1 MSAIFGIVRFDGDPV
16 SARELERMGH
26 ILVHRGPDG
35 RYTTIEDGAGIGH
48 CLLRVNRED
57 WYEAQPIQDGGLT
70 LVADLRLDNRE
81 ALAGAI
87 GIAADV
93 LRDMPDSEVLLA
105 AYRLWGEDCIDHL
118 LGDFVFALWDARS
131 RTLLMARD
139 PMGQRGVY
147 FHHGDGF
154 FAFAS
159 EVKALWAV
167 EGVPRRLSEL
177 GIAQRV
183 LAPLDPNP
191 GGTIYD
197 AIGTLGGG
205 MVLRLNADGAV
216 SKRTYW
222 EPHAAPEHLG
232 RDEAY
237 YVDAY
242 RAVVT
247 EAVACRVRRL
257 ARAPAL
263 CFSGGF
269 DSGSIAAIAG
279 PIVAAQGRRIV
290 AVASVLDEGERRL
303 VSDARAAVEAF
314 RPYPFLDLHYYVRG
328 EEGVF
333 TDLETSFA
341 MSDENAGTPYV
352 RRGLLRIAASAGARL
367 VLDGHGGDYT
377 VNVNAK
383 AMLGRIL
390 RRGKLGRFVREF
402 RLRVRVTGRT
412 WQQVVRHDVLPALLP
427 LRASLVG
434 HLLRNRLTPVWR
446 NRPVNPAF
454 AKTMFADGAIDPAR
468 LRDARVIHHRWRAFC
483 LHHLRKVAAMQPTH
497 PTLAAAHGMDFSRPF
512 HDRRVVELGL
522 AIPESLEFRGGLER
536 HLARHVFADILPAR
550 LLARGPGNDAEEP
563 DMFRMARE
571 GAPAALA
578 EARRLDRDGRLSRYL
593 DLDRIEKMVAEA
605 DEARKPGHA
614 AIYTAARTIA
624 LARFIAWFDAS
635 NR

>member
-1 MSAIFGIVRFDGDPV
+1 MSAIFGIVRLDDKPV
-16 SARELERMGH
+16 SSRELDRMGA
-26 ILVHRGPDG
+26 ILAHRGPDG
-35 RYTTIEDGAGIGH
+35 RRTTVEGSAGMGH

-57 WYEAQPIQDGGLT
+57 WHEAQPIRDGGLT

-81 ALAGAI
+81 QLAEHI
-87 GIAADV
+87 GITVDA
-93 LRDMPDSEVLLA
+93 LRDMPDSELLLA
-105 AYRLWGEDCIDHL
+105 AYRHWGEDCVDHL
-118 LGDFVFALWDARS
+118 LGDFIFALWDARA

-147 FHHGDGF
+147 FHHGGGF

-167 EGVPRRLSEL
+167 DGVPRRLSEL

-183 LAPLDPNP
+183 LVPLDPNP
-191 GGTIYD
+191 GGTIYE

-205 MVLRLNADGAV
+205 MVLHLDADGVV

-247 EAVACRVRRL
+247 EAIACRVRRL

-263 CFSGGF
+263 CFSGGV
-269 DSGSIAAIAG
+269 DSGTIAAIAG
-279 PIVAAQGRRIV
+279 PIVAAHGRRI
-290 AVASVLDEGERRL
+290 AAIASVLEEGERRL
-303 VSDARAAVEAF
+303 VGNAREAVEAF
-314 RPYPFLDLHYYVRG
+314 RPYPFLDIHYYIRG

-341 MSDENAGTPYV
+341 MTDENAGTPYV
-352 RRGLLRIAASAGARL
+352 RRGLLRIAASTGARL
-367 VLDGHGGDYT
+367 MLDGHGGDYT
-377 VNVNAK
+377 VNVNGK
-383 AMLGRIL
+383 ALLGRIL
-390 RRGKLGRFVREF
+390 RRGRLREFAREF
-402 RLRVRVTGRT
+402 RLRVRRTGRT
-412 WQQVVRHDVLPALLP
+412 WPQVLRHDVLPALLP
-427 LRASLVG
+427 LRATLLA
-434 HLLRNRLTPVWR
+434 HLLRHRMMPVWR

-454 AKTMFADGAIDPAR
+454 AEAMFADGSINPAR
-468 LRDARVIHHRWRAFC
+468 LRDGRVIHYRWRAFS

-497 PTLAAAHGMDFSRPF
+497 PTLAAAHGLEFSRPF

-522 AIPESLEFRGGLER
+522 AIPESLEFRDGLER
-536 HLARHVFADILPAR
+536 HLARQVFADILPAR

-571 GAPAALA
+571 SAPGALA
-578 EARRLDRDGRLSRYL
+578 EARRLDHDGRLSRYV
-593 DLDRIEKMVAEA
+593 DLDRIEKMLAEA
-605 DEARKPGHA
+605 DETRKPGHA
-614 AIYTAARTIA
+614 VLYTAARTIA

-635 NR
+635 N

>member
-1 MSAIFGIVRFDGDPV
+1 MSAIFGIVRFDGESA
-16 SARELERMGH
+16 SARELDRMGK
-26 ILVHRGPDG
+26 ILAHRGPDG
-35 RYTTIEDGAGIGH
+35 RRAVVDGAAGLGH

-57 WYEAQPIQDGGLT
+57 WSEAQPIQDGGLT

-81 ALAGAI
+81 VLAERI
-87 GIAADV
+87 GIAADM

-105 AYRLWGEDCIDHL
+105 AYRRWGEACVEHL
-118 LGDFVFALWDARS
+118 LGDFVFAIWDARARS
-131 RTLLMARD
+131 LLIGRD
-139 PMGQRGVY
+139 PMGQRGLY
-147 FHHGDGF
+147 FHHGEGF

-167 EGVPRRLSEL
+167 EGVPRRLSDL

-183 LAPLDPNP
+183 LGPLDPNP
-191 GGTIYD
+191 GSTIYES
-197 AIGTLGGG
+197 ISIVGGG
-205 MVLRLNADGAV
+205 TSLRLNPDGTV
-216 SKRTYW
+216 STRRYW

-242 RAVVT
+242 RDVVT

-257 ARAPAL
+257 AHAPGL

-290 AVASVLDEGERRL
+290 AIASVLDQGERRL

-314 RPYPFLDLHYYVRG
+314 RPYPYLDLHYYVRG

-333 TDLETSFA
+333 SDIETSFA
-341 MSDENAGTPYV
+341 MTDENAGTPYV

-377 VNVNAK
+377 VNTNGK

-390 RRGKLGRFVREF
+390 RRGKLGRFVQEF
-402 RLRVRVTGRT
+402 RLRVRVAGRT
-412 WQQVVRHDVLPALLP
+412 WQQVVRHDVLPAFRLSPASRLGQLLYRP
-427 LRASLVG
+427 
-434 HLLRNRLTPVWR
+434 TPAWR
-446 NRPVNPAF
+446 IRPVNPTF
-454 AKTMFADGAIDPAR
+454 ARAMFAAGAINPAR
-468 LRDARVIHHRWRAFC
+468 LRNDRVPHYRWRAFC

-497 PTLAAAHGMDFSRPF
+497 PTLAAAHGLDFSRPF

-522 AIPESLEFRGGLER
+522 AIPESLEFRDGLER
-536 HLARHVFADILPAR
+536 HLARRVFADILPAQ
-550 LLARGPGNDAEEP
+550 LVARGPGNDAEDP
-563 DMFRMARE
+563 DMFRMAKE
-571 GAPAALA
+571 SAPAALA
-578 EARRLDRDGRLSRYL
+578 EARRLDRDGRISRYL
-593 DLDRIEKMVAEA
+593 DLDRIETMLSQA

-614 AIYTAARTIA
+614 AVYTAARATA
-624 LARFIAWFDAS
+624 LARFIAWFDSS